1 VSLDPVHVAAE
12 IDAEAAIRSLQAL
25 VQIPGTT
32 GDERR
37 VAEHVAESLRRA
49 GARVT
54 VDRHWNVVGEV
65 GSQRGPGLL
74 LLTHTDSGPAGAM
87 EDPYSGETRDGAPF
101 GKTGPVVYG
110 RGACAPK
117 ASIAAMVAAMAALA
131 RHGDALPGRVQ
142 MAAVV
147 KDLAANHEGVRQIDA
162 AGLVQ
167 ADVCIAGEPS
177 NNAIV
182 LGARGIAHYEV
193 EFTGVPTHWGRP
205 RDGANPLYALGAFV
219 LELERVELPTDPVLG
234 AATLAPFAVDSTAVP
249 PRTPGRCRVM
259 VDRRVLPGESPE
271 TIGRSLQDLADRIA
285 GERRGIGG
293 HVRAASGMFPY
304 AVPEGAPIVRLV
316 ERAVRAALGRAPEHT
331 YITFSSNAGYLIRE
345 RNLPSLAFGPGR
357 IEDAGEREHVAVDD
371 VVAAAKVY
379 AAAAVI
385 AGES

>member
-1 VSLDPVHVAAE
+1 MSLDPVQVAAE
-12 IDAEAAIRSLQAL
+12 IDAEAAVRSLQAL

-32 GDERR
+32 GEERR

-65 GSQRGPGLL
+65 GPDRGPGLL

-87 EDPYSGETRDGAPF
+87 EAPYCGELRDGARF
-101 GKTGPVVYG
+101 GKPGPVVYG

-117 ASIAAMVAAMAALA
+117 ASIAAMLAAMAALA
-131 RHGDALPGRVQ
+131 RHGDGLPGCVQ
-142 MAAVV
+142 FAAVV
-147 KDLAANHEGVRQIDA
+147 KDLAANHEGVRQIDD
-162 AGLVQ
+162 AGLVR

-177 NNAIV
+177 NNAVV
-182 LGARGIAHYEV
+182 LGARGIAHFEV
-193 EFTGVPTHWGRP
+193 EFTGAPTHWGRP
-205 RDGANPLYALGAFV
+205 REGANPLFALGAFLV
-219 LELERVELPTDPVLG
+219 ELERIELPTDPVLG
-234 AATLAPFAVDSTAVP
+234 AATLAPFAVDSTASP
-249 PRTPGRCRVM
+249 PRTPARCCVM

-271 TIGRSLQDLADRIA
+271 EIGRSLQDAADRIA
-285 GERRGIGG
+285 EQRRGIGAQ
-293 HVRAASGMFPY
+293 VKAVSGMFPY
-304 AVPEGAPIVRLV
+304 AVPQAAPIVRLV
-316 ERAVRAALGRAPEHT
+316 ERAVRAALGRAADHT

-345 RNLPSLAFGPGR
+345 RNIPSLAFGPGR
-357 IEDAGEREHVAVDD
+357 IEDAGEREHVAVAD

>member
-1 VSLDPVHVAAE
+1 MSLDPAQVAAE
-12 IDAEAAIRSLQAL
+12 IDAEAAVRSLQAL

-37 VAEHVAESLRRA
+37 VAEHVAESLRRV

-65 GSQRGPGLL
+65 GPDRGPGLL

-87 EDPYSGETRDGAPF
+87 EDPYSGEVRDGARF

-142 MAAVV
+142 LAAVV
-147 KDLAANHEGVRQIDA
+147 KDLAANHEGVRQIDH
-162 AGLVQ
+162 AGLVR

-182 LGARGIAHYEV
+182 LGARGIAHYDV
-193 EFTGVPTHWGRP
+193 EFTGAPTHWGRP
-205 RDGANPLYALGAFV
+205 REGANPLYALAAFL
-219 LELERVELPTDPVLG
+219 LELERVELPADPVLG

-249 PRTPGRCRVM
+249 PRTPGRCRVL

-271 TIGRSLQDLADRIA
+271 EISRSLQDVADGIA
-285 GERRGIGG
+285 ERRRGIGAQ
-293 HVRAASGMFPY
+293 VRAVSGMFPY
-304 AVPEGAPIVRLV
+304 AVPAGAPVVRLV
-316 ERAVRAALGRAPEHT
+316 ERAVRAALGRVPEHT

-357 IEDAGEREHVAVDD
+357 IEDAGEREHVAVAD